1 MSLAIPSINVL
12 RYALI
17 MMSLGDVMKNLSLLA
32 LLILP
37 CAVEAQTSPKLIALS
52 STSTV
57 AVADIRQGF
66 HKKCPN
72 VSITFEPLKAD
83 YALEAVADTIN
94 PISGSPAM
102 RYRFTLLSRTGDVLY
117 STSPH
122 KFSNAI
128 NNVCMAINK
137 QKPKSAT
144 PK

>member
-1 MSLAIPSINVL
+1 
-12 RYALI
+12 

-57 AVADIRQGF
+57 AVADIRKGF

-72 VSITFEPLKAD
+72 VSITFKPLKAD

-94 PISGSPAM
+94 PISRSPAM

-128 NNVCMAINK
+128 NKCVHGNQQTKAEECN
-137 QKPKSAT
+137 P
-144 PK
+144 